1 MTATRQDIN
10 NTLNTLNEVFGNSY
24 EIIRTLCLISLERNS
39 IPRDGCE
46 GLLQSIDDYK
56 KDVSRVMG
64 LETEA
69 EAGYGVNYK

>member
-1 MTATRQDIN
+1 M
-10 NTLNTLNEVFGNSY
+10 
-24 EIIRTLCLISLERNS
+24 LCLILLERNS